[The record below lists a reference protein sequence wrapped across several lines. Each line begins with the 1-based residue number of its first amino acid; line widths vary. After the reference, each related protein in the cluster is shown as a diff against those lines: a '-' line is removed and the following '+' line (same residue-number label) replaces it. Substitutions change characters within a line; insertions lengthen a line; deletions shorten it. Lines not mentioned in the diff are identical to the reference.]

1 MNEAKPDRTNAS
13 PPPLRVLI
21 TEDNPRDAKLAASIL
36 ENAGFTVHH
45 EVTDS
50 LESFRERLEKADYDV
65 ILADYNLRNWTAM
78 DALETL
84 KQSGKDIPLIVV
96 TGTLGDE
103 AAVECVKQG
112 AADFVLKDR
121 PARLAAAVRRALEER
136 KLREE
141 NKRAANE
148 LRQSEERYRL
158 LFERNLAGVFRIT
171 LYGRVLH
178 CNQAMAGLLGYDSP
192 QKVLAHRIQDFYFT
206 EEEHANFISELTAAG
221 WVTNYEM
228 RMRRQDGSP
237 VWVIANVST
246 KAEAPGDLRVME
258 GTLVDITARKRAE
271 QRLGEYEK
279 AVEGLEEMLAV
290 VDREYQYV
298 IANHAFLRYYGIK
311 RRQITKLRVRDLM
324 GAELFDSVIKEQLD
338 ACFAGKVVRYELKL
352 NSSRLGARD
361 LFASL
366 FPIEGSNGVD
376 RAAIIIQDI
385 TDHKRAEDALRR
397 SEAYLATGEKL
408 SHTGS
413 WAWNLSSGELYWSQ
427 ETYRIFGFDPAAT
440 KASIQDSFLAR
451 IHPEDRPGIEEGLRE
466 ASSRLNAFESDYRI
480 VLPDSSIRHVHEI
493 VYPVVD
499 EAGKVV
505 ERFGVITDVTA
516 RRQAE
521 SEIKR
526 LADIVNSSD
535 DAIFSVTPERII
547 ATWNAGAERMYG
559 YTREDAIGKS
569 MLMLIPE
576 DRQDE
581 LAATAERLYR
591 GEALS
596 RYEYEHLRKDGSRFP
611 VLLTLSPIKN
621 AAGVVTGVSIIASDI
636 TERKRTERAL
646 LEERHLL
653 HTLMDNLPDLIYF
666 KDRDSRFTRINK
678 ALAREYGL
686 NDPALAL
693 GKRDFDFSVPERAAE
708 FYQDEQD
715 IIRTGQPLVDKEEG
729 GMWPD
734 GHVAWLSTTK
744 MPLRD
749 ANGNIIGTFGVSRN
763 ITERKQ
769 ARERLHEYEK
779 AVEGVDEMI
788 AVVDRE
794 YRYLLA
800 NRAFL
805 NQREMSRE
813 AVVGRLVPEVVGTEY
828 FESFLKEKLDEC
840 FRGTVVRF
848 ETKHV
853 YPSLGRRDLL
863 ISYFPI
869 EGPHG
874 VDRAACVLQDIT
886 ERKKAEEE
894 LRLTHFS
901 VEHAPDAVFWMNPEG
916 RIVYA
921 NEAACRSLGRTR
933 EEVVALSVPD
943 IDPLVSVAAW
953 DATWEEIKTHGAMTH
968 ETQHRRKD
976 GQTFPVE
983 ISAKY
988 LEFGGNEY
996 SFAFA
1001 RDITERKRA
1010 EEAVRKANEMVR
1022 AVVQASPI
1030 AITVL
1035 DDDDKVLLYS
1045 PAAEKMFGWS
1055 AEEVVGG
1062 RLPYITG
1069 DAEGSHKDLLAQTQ
1083 AGDRLSNVEMR
1094 RSRKDGTSVDF
1105 LLSTAPIFDAQGK
1118 AVAHVGVMND
1128 ITKRKRAEEA
1138 LRQSEERFRQIAE
1151 TIDEVFWMADPQI
1164 ATIQYVSPAYERVW
1178 GRSTAS
1184 LHANPRS
1191 FTEAIHPDDRT
1202 RVLADLEIQK
1212 SGQAFDH
1219 EYRVVRPDNTV
1230 RWVWDRGFPVHD
1242 DSGHIVRYVG
1252 VAVDIT
1258 ARKEAEAE
1266 NARLVAAIEQAA
1278 EGVIITNTAGE
1289 IEYANPS
1296 FSRMTGY
1303 DRDDVLGRN
1312 PRILKSGKQDPAV
1325 YEHLWTTILSGNAW
1339 HGELVNRR
1347 KDGTLYTEELSVAP
1361 VRGARGEI
1369 THFIATKQD
1378 VTERRNLEIQLRQAQ
1393 KMEAVGR
1400 LAGGVAHD
1408 FNNLLTIINGYSE
1421 MALRRVKSQ
1430 DLLRNHI
1437 AEIRKAGERAA
1448 SLTRQ
1453 LLAFSRQQVL
1463 APRILDVRNLVA
1475 DIEKMLRRL
1484 IGEDIELV
1492 TIRHAAS
1499 SQVKADPGQ
1508 LEQILVNL
1516 VVNARD
1522 AMPQGGKLIIEVTN
1536 VVIEGTYVD
1545 QHPVVTPGH
1554 YVLMAVSD
1562 TGTGMTP
1569 EIQAHIFEP
1578 FFTTKEQGKG
1588 TGLGLAM
1595 VYGTV
1600 KQSGGYIWVYSELG
1614 RGATFKIY
1622 LPRIRDEAET
1632 AQDSEAPARPVM
1644 GSETILLVEDE
1655 EAVRALAARSLE
1667 EQGYKVLESTSPE
1680 DAIEISRRYTEPI
1693 HLLLTDVVLPRISGR
1708 KIAEHLTPLRPGMK
1722 VLYMSGYTDDTILRA
1737 GVLEA
1742 GTAFLQKPFT
1752 PTSLAHRVREVL
1764 DAGSGENP
1772 KGSANGN

>member
-1 MNEAKPDRTNAS
+1 MITRSIESDAAFSLWREEALKRGFVS
-13 PPPLRVLI
+13 CIGFPLRAGTQILGAFALYAAEPEAFDAAEVKLLAELA
-21 TEDNPRDAKLAASIL
+21 EDLGLGI
-36 ENAGFTVHH
+36 
-45 EVTDS
+45 
-50 LESFRERLEKADYDV
+50 
-65 ILADYNLRNWTAM
+65 
-78 DALETL
+78 ET
-84 KQSGKDIPLIVV
+84 IR
-96 TGTLGDE
+96 T
-103 AAVECVKQG
+103 
-112 AADFVLKDR
+112 R
-121 PARLAAAVRRALEER
+121 EER
-136 KLREE
+136 KRAEEALRE
-141 NKRAANE
+141 
-148 LRQSEERYRL
+148 SEERYRL

-171 LYGRVLH
+171 LYGRILH

-192 QKVLAHRIQDFYFT
+192 QEVLAHRVQDFYFT
-206 EEEHANFISELTAAG
+206 EEEHARFISELTAAG

-258 GTLVDITARKRAE
+258 GTLVDITARKLAE

-290 VDREYQYV
+290 VDREYRYV
-298 IANHAFLRYYGIK
+298 IANRTFLRYYGIK
-311 RRQITKLRVRDLM
+311 RPQITKLRVRDVM
-324 GAELFDSVIKEQLD
+324 GAELFDSVIKARLD
-338 ACFAGKVVRYELKL
+338 ACFGGKVVRYELKL
-352 NSSRLGARD
+352 NSPRLGDRD
-361 LFASL
+361 LYASL
-366 FPIEGSNGVD
+366 FPIQGPKGVE

-385 TDHKRAEDALRR
+385 TERKHAEEALRR
-397 SEAYLATGEKL
+397 SEAYLAAGEKL

-413 WAWNLSSGELYWSQ
+413 WAWNVASGELYWSQ
-427 ETYRIFGFDPAAT
+427 ETYRIFGFDPAGT
-440 KASIQDSFLAR
+440 KASMQGSFLAR
-451 IHPEDRPGIEEGLRE
+451 IYPEDRPRVEAGLKL
-466 ASSRLNAFESDYRI
+466 AAGQQNTFETDYRI
-480 VLPDSSIRHVHEI
+480 VLPDRSLRHVHDI

-499 EAGKVV
+499 DTGNVV

-521 SEIKR
+521 Q
-526 LADIVNSSD
+526 A
-535 DAIFSVTPERII
+535 
-547 ATWNAGAERMYG
+547 
-559 YTREDAIGKS
+559 
-569 MLMLIPE
+569 LI
-576 DRQDE
+576 
-581 LAATAERLYR
+581 
-591 GEALS
+591 
-596 RYEYEHLRKDGSRFP
+596 
-611 VLLTLSPIKN
+611 
-621 AAGVVTGVSIIASDI
+621 
-636 TERKRTERAL
+636 
-646 LEERHLL
+646 EERHLL
-653 HTLMDNLPDLIYF
+653 HTLMDNLPDHVYF
-666 KDRDSRFTRINK
+666 KDRESRFTRISK
-678 ALAREYGL
+678 ALAKEYGL
-686 NDPALAL
+686 SDPALAL
-693 GKRDFDFSVPERAAE
+693 GKRDFDFFIPERAAE
-708 FYQDEQD
+708 FYQDEQE
-715 IIRTGQPLVDKEEG
+715 IIRTGQPMVDKEEG

-734 GHVAWLSTTK
+734 GHVTWLSTTK

-779 AVEGVDEMI
+779 VVEGVDEMI
-788 AVVDRE
+788 TVVDRE

-805 NQREMSRE
+805 RQRAMSHE
-813 AVVGRLVPEVVGTEY
+813 AVVGRLVPEVLGTEY
-828 FESFLKEKLDEC
+828 FDRSVKERLDEC
-840 FRGTVVRF
+840 FRGNVVRF
-848 ETKHV
+848 EARYV
-853 YPSLGRRDLL
+853 YPKLGARDLMV
-863 ISYFPI
+863 SYFPI

-901 VEHAPDAVFWMNPEG
+901 VEHAPDAVFWMNSEG
-916 RIVYA
+916 RILYA
-921 NEAACRSLGRTR
+921 NEEACRSLGRTR
-933 EEVVALSVPD
+933 EEIVALSIPD

-1010 EEAVRKANEMVR
+1010 EEA
-1022 AVVQASPI
+1022 
-1030 AITVL
+1030 
-1035 DDDDKVLLYS
+1035 
-1045 PAAEKMFGWS
+1045 
-1055 AEEVVGG
+1055 
-1062 RLPYITG
+1062 
-1069 DAEGSHKDLLAQTQ
+1069 
-1083 AGDRLSNVEMR
+1083 
-1094 RSRKDGTSVDF
+1094 
-1105 LLSTAPIFDAQGK
+1105 
-1118 AVAHVGVMND
+1118 
-1128 ITKRKRAEEA
+1128 

-1151 TIDEVFWMADPQI
+1151 TIDEVFWIADPRI
-1164 ATIQYVSPAYERVW
+1164 TTTQYVSPAYERVW
-1178 GRSTAS
+1178 GRSCAS
-1184 LHANPRS
+1184 LYANPRN
-1191 FTEAIHPDDRT
+1191 FIEGIHPDDHQ
-1202 RVLADLEIQK
+1202 RVLADLEGEK
-1212 SGQAFDH
+1212 SGQAFEH

-1266 NARLVAAIEQAA
+1266 NTRLVAAIEQAA

-1303 DRDDVLGRN
+1303 GRDEVLGRN
-1312 PRILKSGKQDPAV
+1312 PRILKSGKQDSAA
-1325 YEHLWTTILSGNAW
+1325 YEQLWTTILKGNTW
-1339 HGELVNRR
+1339 QGELVNRR
-1347 KDGTLYTEELSVAP
+1347 KDGTLYTEELSIAP

-1408 FNNLLTIINGYSE
+1408 FNNLLTIINGYSD
-1421 MALRRVKSQ
+1421 MALRRMKSQ

-1437 AEIRKAGERAA
+1437 EEIRKAGERAA

-1508 LEQILVNL
+1508 LEEILVNL
-1516 VVNARD
+1516 VINARD
-1522 AMPQGGKLIIEVTN
+1522 AMPEGGKLIIEVTN

-1545 QHPVVTPGH
+1545 QHPVVIPGH

-1578 FFTTKEQGKG
+1578 FFTTKEKGKG

-1632 AQDSEAPARPVM
+1632 AQDSEAPARPAM

-1655 EAVRALAARSLE
+1655 EAVRALAAQSLE

-1764 DAGSGENP
+1764 DAGKGENP